1 MWAKLQLKTI
11 FVSTLVA
18 LFVVGSWLNLCGVW
32 IEFPLMVN
40 RLPEKWALPATMGL
54 VSNLANIGV
63 IIIALIR
70 RLSRG
75 GVTYEIPVNICILT
89 TGTIVLIVLAFVW
102 HKTTTIN
109 GSPHSSYLMG
119 FSLTLALVDCTSSVT
134 FLPFLDRYEP
144 IYMNAYFIGEALS
157 NLLPALLGIAQ
168 GVGKTS
174 CIDDGNGTLTPYD
187 TPPRFSVQTYF
198 LALSVIMLGSLL
210 SFVTLCVIRM
220 GRKQEKNSID
230 FSHTKNDS
238 PVVELSTVEKTAT
251 NLEPVELK
259 GPLESENRMTRK
271 EFWISEHG
279 IYLFLCFWTS
289 ILIIGATPSIQS
301 YSLYPYSIEV
311 YHYTIIACQFAYP
324 LMSLL
329 GVFVPKLPSRY
340 LYVLTVIGT
349 GLFGYTFL
357 AAKLSPC
364 SPLVDQ
370 FIGKLVISTSW
381 FLKYC
386 ILFFIRILVGNYFR
400 HKSGHRGLFWFGFL
414 TQIGSLIGAV
424 VIYLFT
430 DHLKLFEQ
438 REVCLSY
445 SC

>member
-1 MWAKLQLKTI
+1 
-11 FVSTLVA
+11 
-18 LFVVGSWLNLCGVW
+18 
-32 IEFPLMVN
+32 
-40 RLPEKWALPATMGL
+40 
-54 VSNLANIGV
+54 
-63 IIIALIR
+63 
-70 RLSRG
+70 
-75 GVTYEIPVNICILT
+75 
-89 TGTIVLIVLAFVW
+89 
-102 HKTTTIN
+102 
-109 GSPHSSYLMG
+109 
-119 FSLTLALVDCTSSVT
+119 
-134 FLPFLDRYEP
+134 
-144 IYMNAYFIGEALS
+144 
-157 NLLPALLGIAQ
+157 
-168 GVGKTS
+168 
-174 CIDDGNGTLTPYD
+174 
-187 TPPRFSVQTYF
+187 
-198 LALSVIMLGSLL
+198 
-210 SFVTLCVIRM
+210 
-220 GRKQEKNSID
+220 
-230 FSHTKNDS
+230 
-238 PVVELSTVEKTAT
+238 
-251 NLEPVELK
+251 VELK